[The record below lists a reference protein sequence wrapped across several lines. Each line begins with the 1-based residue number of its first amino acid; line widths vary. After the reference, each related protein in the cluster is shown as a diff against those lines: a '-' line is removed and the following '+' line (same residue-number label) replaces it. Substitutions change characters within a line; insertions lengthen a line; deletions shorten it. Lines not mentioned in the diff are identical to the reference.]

1 MLNARYVVKKNK
13 YSFIMLFKLTGVKDK
28 KENYTFQKA
37 GDFVCVPSK
46 KNYIQNCLT
55 YSTLIDCST
64 SMISFRSNHK

>member
-46 KNYIQNCLT
+46 KKLYPELFDLFYTDRLFNKHDIF
-55 YSTLIDCST
+55 
-64 SMISFRSNHK
+64 SFKS